1 MLNVEYQSSIYLIF
15 SLKLYLLPEFKRELP
30 NKNSIFIVRSLVN
43 SSDLSDMHVKQNF
56 CEVL

>member
-15 SLKLYLLPEFKRELP
+15 SLKLYLLPEFKHELT